1 MTPPGHL
8 WGDENLFAI
17 SHQTWESGRGRFMW
31 GGDGGLQVKKPLDVT
46 LECVLQHRSAY
57 ALVHLL
63 LALREHIV
71 ISKCLAVLA
80 SLADEDAVLILDMA
94 GSGACVSW
102 GFPFGSHP
110 GGIKNPSER
119 PGEYP
124 CSCLH
129 Y

>member
-1 MTPPGHL
+1 MKIYLLFRTKRGHPGVGGL
-8 WGDENLFAI
+8 C
-17 SHQTWESGRGRFMW
+17 
-31 GGDGGLQVKKPLDVT
+31 GGDGGLQVKNPLDVT

-102 GFPFGSHP
+102 GFPFGRLSYW
-110 GGIKNPSER
+110 GDQEPSGR

-129 Y
+129 F